1 MKPTISDHAGKRK
14 AESGRQISEKGIRA
28 IIASSATVSIPSK
41 TDSTAAL
48 VIGKHDG
55 KIWCIVL
62 NIYTLNVITVR
73 RASKQERRIYAEK
86 VENKPI
92 L

>member
-1 MKPTISDHAGKRK
+1 MKPTISVHAGKRK
-14 AESGRQISEKGIRA
+14 AESGSQISEEGIQA

-48 VIGKHDG
+48 VIGKHDD

-62 NIYTLNVITVR
+62 NIDTLNVITVR